1 MPEFNGFQAPSPTV
15 GSPPRTGIFP
25 PIRGESR
32 IHGRAMLRSARRIR
46 DASRVGGDMLFYLL
60 SFWSVGIAFLC
71 ALYVSRTLRERRA
84 SAGVKP
90 APDDRL
96 RERRPAG

>member
-1 MPEFNGFQAPSPTV
+1 
-15 GSPPRTGIFP
+15 
-25 PIRGESR
+25 
-32 IHGRAMLRSARRIR
+32 MLY
-46 DASRVGGDMLFYLL
+46 YLL